1 MVVVNVR
8 WLVPA
13 VLATLAGPA
22 GAQFPAPA
30 RHQSPAQYQALARDL
45 LRELIE
51 TNTTHSSGNTT
62 AAAEKMAARLRAAG
76 FSDAD
81 IRVLGPVADRG
92 NLVVRLRG
100 RAGGKQPVL
109 LLAHLA

>member
-1 MVVVNVR
+1 MLVVHVR
-8 WLVPA
+8 WLVPP

-30 RHQSPAQYQALARDL
+30 RHQSPTQYQALARDL

-51 TNTTHSSGNTT
+51 TNTTQSTGNTT

-81 IRVLGPVADRG
+81 IGILGPAASRG

-100 RAGGKQPVL
+100 RATGTRPIL
-109 LLAHLA
+109 LLAHLD